1 MGRRGGRRRGEGGRG
16 DWGGE
21 GGGGSGRRGGGGGR
35 GEGGGRGRGLGG
47 GGGAGG
53 GARPAAARRMP
64 AGALGLSALLQAAEQ
79 SARLCCVVHYFTTG
93 QLLWGWLALALL
105 LPGCLVQVLSYLWF
119 RADGQQGHG
128 LLVVL
133 HLLQLGVWKRHW
145 DAASSALSKEGEAS
159 RRDQLLLQEADLSA
173 LRLLEALMQTGPHLL
188 LQTHVFLASDFT
200 ELVPGVS
207 ALCSWA
213 ALSWALVCYARLAG
227 LLKPGR
233 LPAPWAALFCQQLWR
248 MGMLG
253 ARVLSL
259 ALFSRAYHAWVLV
272 VGGAHWLV
280 MTFWLVAQQSD
291 VVDSTCHWRLFNLLV
306 GAVYILCYL
315 NFWDS
320 PSRHRM
326 AMFYTIMLLE
336 NIVLLLLAT
345 DFLQGASQT
354 SLWTIAGV
362 SSGFL
367 IGSVSLV
374 TSYGLLRPPSAGGRR
389 GRGVA
394 AGDGADAE
402 SCPRGPAPARGSPGA
417 GQEDGGEFT
426 ALGRAPGPQWGP
438 PEAGLESLTAREDP
452 FFSHHHWLLL
462 KLALKTGN
470 MSKINAAF
478 GEDSPGRFG
487 PPARGVGQHSAQ
499 QGTPLFPQQEL
510 PPSPPGP
517 QASEKGS
524 GIPGVLS
531 AEADLLEASSFAS
544 LAGDKHDQ
552 APGQKRP
559 PAPTQGRP
567 GEGAGAASPLQGR
580 AAGARTGAQG
590 LEGSTR
596 DFSATAEGGPSPQQ
610 EGGQATPHTCAPGR
624 RPRSPPRPAPRPF
637 PAAMADIS
645 PILRPGLSR
654 SFVGTAPGSSE
665 RGEQREPTTDRNLP
679 ELLSL
684 PKRSLWPADQPC
696 LTSTP
701 KCEPARGAAAGGPAH
716 HLAGCLH
723 LSPARRE
730 RGLQGRADEGS
741 QHLES

>member
-1 MGRRGGRRRGEGGRG
+1 MHVPGARYFLCVLSYAIQQPLSATVV
-16 DWGGE
+16 
-21 GGGGSGRRGGGGGR
+21 SGVLGPPESPGAFIPPHTRLERQLALPAS
-35 GEGGGRGRGLGG
+35 GLG
-47 GGGAGG
+47 
-53 GARPAAARRMP
+53 
-64 AGALGLSALLQAAEQ
+64 
-79 SARLCCVVHYFTTG
+79 LCCVVHYFTTG

-426 ALGRAPGPQWGP
+426 ALGRAPPARGSSP

-684 PKRSLWPADQPC
+684 PKWSLWPADQPC

-723 LSPARRE
+723 LSPARRVGQQAGHPL
-730 RGLQGRADEGS
+730 GLETR
-741 QHLES
+741 ESHF